1 MSIQARNIIKTFGKT
16 TALAGVDLSVE
27 TGHLV
32 ALVGPSGSGKT
43 TLLRIIA
50 GLESPDPGSGPLRFH
65 GEEVSH
71 LSARDRKVGMV
82 FQHYAL
88 FRHMSVADNIAFGLN
103 VRRKSDRPDPTA
115 IRTQGKELLGLVQLE
130 GYGKRLP
137 HELSGGQ
144 RQRVALARALAVEP
158 RILLLDEP
166 FGALDA
172 KVHKDLRRW
181 LRQFHEQINLTTVFV
196 THDQEEALELAD
208 EVVVMNNAS
217 IEQVGGPQEVFDHPA
232 SPFVIEFMGNVN
244 RLRGQGT
251 PTHNVG
257 HLYVRPHDIEILS
270 GETPEGLEARV
281 LHIFSA
287 GSAGRVTLS
296 RTATGELVEA
306 EVSRAELAELALH
319 AGQDVRIRFRHIR
332 VFAQTEQ
339 GRSELVERDELLE
352 FFRDR

>member
-1 MSIQARNIIKTFGKT
+1 MSIQANNIKKTFGRT
-16 TALAGVDLSVE
+16 TALNGVTLTVD

-50 GLESPDPGSGPLRFH
+50 GLESPDPGSGGLSFH
-65 GEEVSH
+65 GEAVSH

-103 VRRKSDRPDPTA
+103 VRRKADRPDRAA
-115 IRTQGKELLGLVQLE
+115 IQSKVDELLGLVQLE

-158 RILLLDEP
+158 KILLLDEP

-172 KVHKDLRRW
+172 KVRKDLRRW
-181 LRQFHEQINLTTVFV
+181 LRQFHERIGLTTVFV

-208 EVVVMNNAS
+208 EVVVMNNAT
-217 IEQVGGPQEVFDHPA
+217 IEQVGSPQEVFDHPE

-244 RLRGQGT
+244 RLRARTAHTEHGD
-251 PTHNVG
+251 
-257 HLYVRPHDIEILS
+257 HLYVRPHDIEIQPNDA
-270 GETPEGLEARV
+270 PEGLDARV

-287 GSAGRVTLS
+287 GSAGRVTLRRLS
-296 RTATGELVEA
+296 TGEIIEA
-306 EVSRAELAELALH
+306 EVSRAELAQLAISP
-319 AGQDVRIRFRHIR
+319 GQDVRIRFRHIR
-332 VFAQTEQ
+332 VFAKQPD
-339 GRSELVERDELLE
+339 GRAQLVEKDELLAQ
-352 FFRDR
+352 FKR

>member
-16 TALAGVDLSVE
+16 TALAKVDLSVE

-50 GLESPDPGSGPLRFH
+50 GLESPDPESGSLSFH

-71 LSARDRKVGMV
+71 LSARQRKVGMV

-115 IRTQGKELLGLVQLE
+115 IRTKVEELLGLVQLE
-130 GYGKRLP
+130 GYGNRLP

-172 KVHKDLRRW
+172 KVRKDLRRW
-181 LRQFHEQINLTTVFV
+181 LRQFHERINLTTVFV

-208 EVVVMNNAS
+208 EVVVMNNAT
-217 IEQVGGPQEVFDHPA
+217 IEQVGSPQDVFDHPA

-251 PTHNVG
+251 PAHNVG
-257 HLYVRPHDIEILS
+257 HLYVRPHDIEILAK
-270 GETPEGLEARV
+270 ETPEGLEARV

-287 GSAGRVTLS
+287 GSAGRVTLR

-306 EVSRAELAELALH
+306 EVSRAELAELALR
-319 AGQDVRIRFRHIR
+319 AGQDVHIRFRHIR
-332 VFAQTEQ
+332 VFAQTKQ
-339 GRSELVERDELLE
+339 GRSELVERDELLDV
-352 FFRDR
+352 FWD